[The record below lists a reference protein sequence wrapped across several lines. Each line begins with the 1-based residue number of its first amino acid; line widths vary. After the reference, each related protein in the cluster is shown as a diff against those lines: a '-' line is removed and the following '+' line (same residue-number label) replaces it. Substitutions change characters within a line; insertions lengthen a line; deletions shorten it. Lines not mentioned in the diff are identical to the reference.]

1 MVVVHVEEQMEDF
14 GPGKKKTFFM
24 NIVRLLS
31 DRQNEK
37 VKNKS
42 KHFGKIL
49 CNLRNA
55 FKHLVEALTELT
67 GWKGR
72 VLSETPPTLSISTE
86 LMSSRPLS

>member
-14 GPGKKKTFFM
+14 GPGKKKPFLI
-24 NIVRLLS
+24 NIVRLVT
-31 DRQNEK
+31 DTIKRF
-37 VKNKS
+37 NKS
-42 KHFGKIL
+42 KPFGKIS
-49 CNLRNA
+49 CNPRNA
-55 FKHLVEALTELT
+55 FKHLVEAFTELT

>member
-14 GPGKKKTFFM
+14 GPGKKKTFSM
-24 NIVRLLS
+24 IIVRLVT
-31 DRQNEK
+31 DK
-37 VKNKS
+37 MKGKNKS
-42 KHFGKIL
+42 KHFEKIL
-49 CNLRNA
+49 CNPRNA

>member
-14 GPGKKKTFFM
+14 GPGKKKTFLM
-24 NIVRLLS
+24 NIVRIVTEKN
-31 DRQNEK
+31 QK

-42 KHFGKIL
+42 KHFGKIS
-49 CNLRNA
+49 CNPRNA